1 MKRFS
6 FIAPRLWLL
15 LISLCVAT
23 AAHAQRIT
31 NLDQGGMTTVT
42 VNEDIESVFISDPN
56 IADYQVID
64 KRKVVIFGKSVGNV
78 SFAVYGSGGDTL
90 ATRKI
95 WVNKSFDVISQ
106 QIQLLYPQAQVS
118 VTNIGDKVVLS
129 GFVTTE
135 KEKDQINQ
143 LVGTLL
149 EKEKQEF
156 KMNWTGGEEDYEL
169 EFMKRFHYD
178 GIVNNIEVVVAKQV
192 NVKLT
197 VAEVSHSF
205 LEEFGIK
212 FGSSGQGTGVFVD
225 QLTNFSA
232 SDIVSVIT
240 AMGND
245 TVGQVL
251 AEPNLS
257 VISGETASFL
267 VGGELP
273 VVSVIDGATNVD
285 YKEFGIR
292 LDVMAK
298 VLRDDQIML
307 SLMPEVSSL
316 DAQYTNSAYDL
327 PALKTR
333 RARTTVQLGDGKSF
347 VLGGLM
353 STEDKES
360 LSKIPLVGDIPL
372 LGALFRNTETV
383 RSKTELIIVAT
394 VNLVQPVEPTLIQL
408 PTMKKTA
415 TMERFFHIEKGYE
428 TATEK
433 WVEEIMA
440 TGGFKL

>member
-6 FIAPRLWLL
+6 FTAPRLWLL

-23 AAHAQRIT
+23 SAHAQRIT

-178 GIVNNIEVVVAKQV
+178 SIVNNIEVVVAKQV

-327 PALKTR
+327 PALK
-333 RARTTVQLGDGKSF
+333 RAAQERQSSWAMAK
-347 VLGGLM
+347 
-353 STEDKES
+353 
-360 LSKIPLVGDIPL
+360 
-372 LGALFRNTETV
+372 ALCW
-383 RSKTELIIVAT
+383 VA
-394 VNLVQPVEPTLIQL
+394 
-408 PTMKKTA
+408 
-415 TMERFFHIEKGYE
+415 
-428 TATEK
+428 
-433 WVEEIMA
+433 
-440 TGGFKL
+440 